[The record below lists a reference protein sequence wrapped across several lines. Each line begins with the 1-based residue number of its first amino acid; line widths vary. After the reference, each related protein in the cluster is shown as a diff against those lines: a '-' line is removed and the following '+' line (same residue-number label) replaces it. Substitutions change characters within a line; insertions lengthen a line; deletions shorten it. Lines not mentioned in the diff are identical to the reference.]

1 VSLAALRSAA
11 PAVAETPPEETC
23 YALAGHSGARVVLH
37 AGAARSVVRKTAASP
52 AHNERLLGQIEKQRY
67 LARIGIPFPKVLAS
81 GIDGAGCAFFDMAYV
96 PGRTLAFAAANSI
109 PFASGAVFRAV
120 ERMLWLFQ
128 ACRGAP
134 IGAGAFHDK
143 IGAIA
148 NIAGERAQGD
158 AKLIGTIHECS
169 KRLLSL
175 DWEGIP
181 DSPSHGDLTL
191 ENIMLD
197 ADRNVVFIDCD
208 CPWVSSYWLDMGK
221 LFQDLS
227 GHWCLRR
234 LYLSQDCAIQRVNA
248 IEKLMQLES
257 LFRPLVEREEPAL
270 AERLDQLAALS
281 LFRALPYTG
290 ERAVASFI
298 CARVR
303 RILER

>member
-1 VSLAALRSAA
+1 VSAAALRNAA
-11 PAVAETPPEETC
+11 PAVADGPPEETC

-37 AGAARSVVRKTAASP
+37 AAAARSVVRKTAASP
-52 AHNERLLGQIEKQRY
+52 AHNERLLGQIDKQRH

-81 GIDGAGCAFFDMAYV
+81 GIDDGGCAFFDMAYV

-148 NIAGERAQGD
+148 NTAREYALGD
-158 AKLIGTIHECS
+158 GGLADAIGDCAE
-169 KRLLSL
+169 RLLAL
-175 DWEGIP
+175 NWEDIP

-208 CPWVSSYWLDMGK
+208 CPFVSSYWLDMGK

-234 LYLSQDCAIQRVNA
+234 LYLSQDRAVQRANA
-248 IEKLMQLES
+248 IEKLTQLES
-257 LFRPLVEREEPAL
+257 LFRPLVEREDPGL
-270 AERLDQLAALS
+270 AERLHQLAALS